1 MGFLVLLKV
10 FAGFLYWF
18 YIIGFTMG
26 FRFPGFAQGFCWVF
40 ILVL

>member
-26 FRFPGFAQGFCWVF
+26 F
-40 ILVL
+40 LVLLKGFW